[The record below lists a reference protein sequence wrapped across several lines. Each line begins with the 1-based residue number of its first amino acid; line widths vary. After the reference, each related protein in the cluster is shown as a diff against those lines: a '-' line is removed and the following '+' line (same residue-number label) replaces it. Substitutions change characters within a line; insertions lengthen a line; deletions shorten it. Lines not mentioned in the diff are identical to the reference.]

1 MPYIRITSLPFN
13 PPLAIDQVLVRV
25 SEDFSQ
31 QMGIA
36 LKHISVSWHFF
47 EKNHYVVAGNAS
59 EFQSKQ
65 SHPIMVTILAPDF
78 TQQPTIEKM
87 LFSVAKSLARLTGV
101 DEKNIFITYQA
112 ARSGQVF
119 DNGQLVHW

>member
-13 PPLAIDQVLVRV
+13 PPLAIDQVLVGV

-31 QMGIA
+31 QMAIA
-36 LKHISVSWHFF
+36 IKHISASWHYL

-59 EFQSKQ
+59 EYQAKQ
-65 SHPIMVTILAPDF
+65 SHPLIVEILAPDF
-78 TQQPTIEKM
+78 TQQEAIEKM
-87 LFSVAKSLARLTGV
+87 LLSVAKSLARLTGL
-101 DEKNIFITYQA
+101 DETNIFINYQG

-119 DNGQLVHW
+119 DNGDLVSW